1 MPDQA
6 PSSASSAPVVPT
18 KDLIFELGL
27 FKTHYL
33 LADYRRGKI
42 EDEIWVSIGG
52 DYIRLPNNYGKTL
65 LDNDGLYA
73 GIDPSEEFRHPRLYD
88 PATEWRGYVPDA
100 IAWYLD
106 HPDDDILWPFQYY
119 EGNDSL
125 LETTDGTHKVPRA
138 LVNEISRDLKQARE
152 IVCRLEER
160 GGLPLTMVDS
170 GYRSKW
176 LWQCEDETACR
187 YGLYKARSCLLHLL
201 GAISWG
207 LEHVDEWTKGL
218 LVRTRGESLRRW
230 LVLDAPKIG
239 FVLDPRDPNL
249 DDYPLLDARRA
260 GCALYYPWSYRW
272 RAEQSDEDLDAL
284 AGVDSRNFAM
294 IIEKN
299 WASPSPLLAAVREGP
314 PLFPGTLLATR
325 IASEEP
331 EEAPK
336 EPLDR
341 EDYEKRELRLRTLQ
355 EKAEKALGQE
365 FTHTRPTYVIWS
377 FKDEGNLPK
386 DAIVLLNPVNEL
398 RLRLWDLWMRSA
410 NPAQIVLEAVAR
422 GMAVRLVYRLDSKTA
437 EKAIKEHEPY
447 TPPIP
452 PRTLQGTHSMYW
464 ESWDEYLTL
473 AKWILSLPD
482 AVAYLT
488 MGGIVTRI
496 AVWLGPP
503 DLVSRFTKGPSTYAS
518 LHPIDSESS
527 QNYLTDVPDPERV
540 KALCGIVED
549 PVDGTIR
556 SWFPTQENIE
566 YCGFWRGEWTEAQ
579 ELWFLTRICNI
590 QDRSEHTKPLTA
602 HQWSAQLKRRRVRWL
617 DKHNPDADEVE
628 KLVTELA
635 LENGGPWNGA
645 TLEEIEAR
653 FGYD

>member
-1 MPDQA
+1 MPDPA
-6 PSSASSAPVVPT
+6 PSPASSAPIVPT
-18 KDLIFELGL
+18 KDLIFEVGL

-65 LDNDGLYA
+65 LDDDGLYA

-88 PATEWRGYVPDA
+88 PATEWQGYVPDA

-119 EGNDSL
+119 EGNDAL
-125 LETTDGTHKVPRA
+125 LETTDSSHKVPRT
-138 LVNEISRDLKQARE
+138 LINEISRDLKQARE

-160 GGLPLTMVDS
+160 GGRGGFGS
-170 GYRSKW
+170 
-176 LWQCEDETACR
+176 
-187 YGLYKARSCLLHLL
+187 ARTKQRA

-230 LVLDAPKIG
+230 LVLNAPKIG

-249 DDYPLLDARRA
+249 DNYPLLDARRA
-260 GCALYYPWSYRW
+260 GCVLYYPWSYQW
-272 RAEQSDEDLDAL
+272 RAEQSNEDLDAL

-294 IIEKN
+294 IVERN
-299 WASPSPLLAAVREGP
+299 LASPSPLLAAVREGP

-336 EPLDR
+336 EPLGR

-377 FKDEGNLPK
+377 FKDEGSLPK
-386 DAIVLLNPVNEL
+386 DAIVLLSPITEL

-410 NPAQIVLEAVAR
+410 NPHSSC
-422 GMAVRLVYRLDSKTA
+422 SK
-437 EKAIKEHEPY
+437 
-447 TPPIP
+447 
-452 PRTLQGTHSMYW
+452 QS
-464 ESWDEYLTL
+464 
-473 AKWILSLPD
+473 
-482 AVAYLT
+482 
-488 MGGIVTRI
+488 
-496 AVWLGPP
+496 
-503 DLVSRFTKGPSTYAS
+503 
-518 LHPIDSESS
+518 
-527 QNYLTDVPDPERV
+527 
-540 KALCGIVED
+540 
-549 PVDGTIR
+549 
-556 SWFPTQENIE
+556 
-566 YCGFWRGEWTEAQ
+566 
-579 ELWFLTRICNI
+579 
-590 QDRSEHTKPLTA
+590 
-602 HQWSAQLKRRRVRWL
+602 
-617 DKHNPDADEVE
+617 
-628 KLVTELA
+628 
-635 LENGGPWNGA
+635 
-645 TLEEIEAR
+645 LEEWP
-653 FGYD
+653 